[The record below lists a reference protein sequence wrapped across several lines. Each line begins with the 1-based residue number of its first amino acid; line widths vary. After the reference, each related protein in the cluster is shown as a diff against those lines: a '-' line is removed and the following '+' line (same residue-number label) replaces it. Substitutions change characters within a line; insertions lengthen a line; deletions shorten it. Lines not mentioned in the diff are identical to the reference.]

1 MHFSAL
7 VWVILVGV
15 YAAMVGGVVL
25 LKPFM
30 RSVADFLAAGR
41 TAGRYLLS
49 VSQGVAALGAIT
61 VVGYLE
67 QNFVAGFSLTWWGFS
82 QAIVILVLTVSG
94 FVIYRFRQTRSLT
107 LPEFFERI
115 IPSNVTYAH
124 DATWGDGNGFSHL
137 RSALVGP
144 SVTVPV
150 SGGELVLGTWQQIV
164 FLDFDNR
171 PRSRRVHFS
180 VVGE

>member
-1 MHFSAL
+1 MTAHEGQYRFETNGDGSIVDLTPEA
-7 VWVILVGV
+7 
-15 YAAMVGGVVL
+15 
-25 LKPFM
+25 
-30 RSVADFLAAGR
+30 REFLAESGVTTGQLTVMAPGA
-41 TAGRYLLS
+41 TAGITTIEYEPGLL
-49 VSQGVAALGAIT
+49 
-61 VVGYLE
+61 
-67 QNFVAGFSLTWWGFS
+67 
-82 QAIVILVLTVSG
+82 
-94 FVIYRFRQTRSLT
+94 RD